1 MYFTCA
7 AHLSLYQPHFECSV
21 VTHGYFIN
29 SVALGY
35 QSGPRW
41 LFGNKRMK
49 SLGKGSLCLQ
59 RALFGPRDSDK
70 AMEIRF
76 LWVIVAMF
84 PKEGIHKLWCIPMM
98 EYYAIRMNGLQIHA
112 TIRMNHTNITFSER
126 NQIQKVHTLCI
137 QLHYKKAGKTQ
148 GVQSQNIE
156 YPW

>member
-1 MYFTCA
+1 MA
-7 AHLSLYQPHFECSV
+7 RS
-21 VTHGYFIN
+21 YFIN

-41 LFGNKRMK
+41 LFGNKGMK

-84 PKEGIHKLWCIPMM
+84 AKEGIRKLWRIPMM

-126 NQIQKVHTLCI
+126 NQIQKVHSLCI
-137 QLHYKKAGKTQ
+137 QLHTLQKSRQNPRSTKSGYGVPLVGGSDWKGGQ
-148 GVQSQNIE
+148 G
-156 YPW
+156 

>member
-1 MYFTCA
+1 MA
-7 AHLSLYQPHFECSV
+7 RS
-21 VTHGYFIN
+21 YFIN

-41 LFGNKRMK
+41 LFGNKGMK

-84 PKEGIHKLWCIPMM
+84 PKEGIRKLWCIPMM

-126 NQIQKVHTLCI
+126 NQIQKVHSLCI
-137 QLHYKKAGKTQ
+137 QLHTLQKSRQNPRSTKSGYGVPLVGGSDWKGGQ
-148 GVQSQNIE
+148 G
-156 YPW
+156 

>member
-7 AHLSLYQPHFECSV
+7 AQLSLYQPHFECSV
-21 VTHGYFIN
+21 VIHGYFIN

-41 LFGNKRMK
+41 LFGNKGMK

-98 EYYAIRMNGLQIHA
+98 EYYAIRMNGIQIHA

-126 NQIQKVHTLCI
+126 NQIQKVHSLCI

-148 GVQSQNIE
+148 GVQSQDIE